1 MIKENATELKS
12 IFSAAIENLN
22 DTYTLLKEIS
32 GSDSVEILFY
42 DPESGMFH
50 DNRKGTKLETKY
62 LDDTTIFG
70 HAYFGKKS
78 VLVQNTAASPRYTLA
93 IDNPF
98 KIDIQAQ
105 IVIPTVFKGK
115 LEGAIRF
122 SKTAS
127 PYSDEE
133 LKKLK
138 ILMGSFR
145 EIFLNEQYLHDM
157 EVQKNAF
164 TIESIEVYRSLKT
177 VKATFTNLMEHAE
190 NPEIGKI
197 LKSAQANVD
206 SLFRYLN
213 PNVNN
218 VSKVKSE
225 LRRIK
230 KKLGANGLKVL
241 IAEALK
247 SDAAAKTV
255 IVSITNDPEAIA
267 HRKALYDYHMSKP
280 FIKADVDDIFE
291 ALNSQST

>member
-1 MIKENATELKS
+1 
-12 IFSAAIENLN
+12 
-22 DTYTLLKEIS
+22 
-32 GSDSVEILFY
+32 VLFY
-42 DPESGMFH
+42 DPESGVFH
-50 DNRKGTKLETKY
+50 DKVKGTKLETKH
-62 LDDTTIFG
+62 LDDSPIFG

-105 IVIPTVFKGK
+105 VVIPTVFEGK

-122 SKTAS
+122 SKTAA
-127 PYSDEE
+127 PYSNEE

-138 ILMGSFR
+138 VLMGSFR

-164 TIESIEVYRSLKT
+164 TIENFEVYRSLKS
-177 VKATFTNLMEHAE
+177 VKATFTNLMEHTE

-213 PNVNN
+213 PNVDN

-225 LRRIK
+225 LCQLNK

-241 IAEALK
+241 IADDVRMNVKIMNSLLDGQENITEILAAYDGN
-247 SDAAAKTV
+247 DAQPGARRC
-255 IVSITNDPEAIA
+255 
-267 HRKALYDYHMSKP
+267 H
-280 FIKADVDDIFE
+280 
-291 ALNSQST
+291 